1 MNTQAHSHQ
10 MHTLADIA
18 VPLDIREIQTGLN
31 FSERLPELFDGKAM
45 GEDALRV
52 MDEGLKLRENILHEV
67 RAELPQVRSA
77 AKWAAHLPKGK
88 N

>member
-1 MNTQAHSHQ
+1 

-18 VPLDIREIQTGLN
+18 VPLDVREIQTGLN

-67 RAELPQVRSA
+67 SGDLPQARSA
-77 AKWAAHLPKGK
+77 AKRPAHLPKGK
-88 N
+88 S